1 MQMKWEWFFNYLHGY
16 VVWKAG
22 FGILCSVPVL
32 PKSQGWEC
40 VQAEVRPGLGQE
52 AWLGLASSTLGAL
65 ASGFQMWSAVPG
77 LPSSQ
82 VWSRNWDRAWEVQLL
97 WAGESSWTD
106 SPGRTEE
113 QGGSHSSRPPPDW
126 GHQQPSSSKGWV
138 QRDRVELPLRSEMHV
153 FVLRGRQEGVEE
165 FEATCSSFIDDL
177 MQKLKKPWCSGKPL
191 TQSWVSGFLILPE
204 PCLSQQRSLWQ
215 RAWTRSGMPRPAVI
229 PPQVLSLSPSHAKS
243 RLRLSAIPSPAP
255 PRVPGSK
262 APWALPLLQ
271 RQWDWGVGPAGVALA
286 VWQGPPP
293 LPPVALEAD
302 LGQRPSCAG
311 N

>member
-126 GHQQPSSSKGWV
+126 GHQQPSSSEGWV

-215 RAWTRSGMPRPAVI
+215 TAWTRLRDAPPGCDTTPGPFPFSQSCKVKAEAFCHPLARPTPSSGFQSSLGTPPPAAPMRLGGGPGRGGTGCVTRPPPPRP
-229 PPQVLSLSPSHAKS
+229 Q
-243 RLRLSAIPSPAP
+243 
-255 PRVPGSK
+255 
-262 APWALPLLQ
+262 
-271 RQWDWGVGPAGVALA
+271 
-286 VWQGPPP
+286 
-293 LPPVALEAD
+293 
-302 LGQRPSCAG
+302 
-311 N
+311 